1 MKAYDA
7 SDLLPPIEDGEY
19 EYPANDNDHEVVE
32 LECEYVDHMDR
43 RLSCV
48 VGWVELER
56 QAVWVEITDADGE
69 PVGCDL
75 DTRDAIV
82 RKAVY
87 G

>member
-1 MKAYDA
+1 MTT
-7 SDLLPPIEDGEY
+7 LPFRIDPGDPDDYVES
-19 EYPANDNDHEVVE
+19 ANDNDHEVVE

-43 RLSCV
+43 KLHCV

-56 QAVWVEITDADGE
+56 QAAWIEITDADGE